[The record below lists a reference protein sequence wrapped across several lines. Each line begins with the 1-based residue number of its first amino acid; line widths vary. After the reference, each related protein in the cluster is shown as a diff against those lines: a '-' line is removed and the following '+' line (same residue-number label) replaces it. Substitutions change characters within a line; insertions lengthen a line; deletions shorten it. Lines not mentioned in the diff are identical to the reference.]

1 MELQVTRERIPSYEK
16 VESKIREL
24 DGTVIILRVFYSIE
38 NLSYTF
44 QLLKNN
50 KMCSVEIPRQLLEEL
65 KDKDKKDKEEELTT
79 ILRRCIRESRHE

>member
-1 MELQVTRERIPSYEK
+1 MDPQVSKERIPSYER

-38 NLSYTF
+38 NLSYNF

-50 KMCSVEIPRQLLEEL
+50 KMCSVEIPRRLLEEL
-65 KDKDKKDKEEELTT
+65 KDGDMEKEYELTT
-79 ILRRCIRESRHE
+79 ILRTCIKESHRD

>member
-1 MELQVTRERIPSYEK
+1 MDPQVSRERIPSYER

-38 NLSYTF
+38 NLSYNF

-50 KMCSVEIPRQLLEEL
+50 KMCSVEIPRSLLEGL
-65 KDKDKKDKEEELTT
+65 KDGGAEKEEELTT
-79 ILRRCIRESRHE
+79 LLRTCIKESHRD